1 MKTRIYQIIPELD
14 IHHIKFMG
22 FADMRQ
28 HYGGIVPAEIYGC
41 VYDGT
46 LQTQDLEEIFKL
58 FNTERPTGYKGHS
71 LSVSDVVEQ
80 EDDCGNCPLFLLRCV
95 WIPRGALSKRT
106 SRIDLIWQH
115 RSQKGAK

>member
-28 HYGGIVPAEIYGC
+28 HYGGIVPAGIYGC

-58 FNTERPTGYKGHS
+58 FNTERPTGICTKYQNEFDGEP
-71 LSVSDVVEQ
+71 DIPIT
-80 EDDCGNCPLFLLRCV
+80 EDIQVKFLPFRYT
-95 WIPRGALSKRT
+95 W
-106 SRIDLIWQH
+106 D
-115 RSQKGAK
+115 

>member
-58 FNTERPTGYKGHS
+58 FNTERPTGICTKYQNEFDGEP
-71 LSVSDVVEQ
+71 DIPIT
-80 EDDCGNCPLFLLRCV
+80 EDIQVKFLPFRYT
-95 WIPRGALSKRT
+95 W
-106 SRIDLIWQH
+106 D
-115 RSQKGAK
+115 

>member
-58 FNTERPTGYKGHS
+58 FNTERPTGICTKYQNEFGGEP
-71 LSVSDVVEQ
+71 DIPIT
-80 EDDCGNCPLFLLRCV
+80 EDIQVKFLPFRYT
-95 WIPRGALSKRT
+95 W
-106 SRIDLIWQH
+106 D
-115 RSQKGAK
+115 

>member
-46 LQTQDLEEIFKL
+46 LQTQDLEETFKL
-58 FNTERPTGYKGHS
+58 FNTERPTGICTKYQNEFDGEP
-71 LSVSDVVEQ
+71 DIPIT
-80 EDDCGNCPLFLLRCV
+80 EDIQVKFLPFRYT
-95 WIPRGALSKRT
+95 W
-106 SRIDLIWQH
+106 D
-115 RSQKGAK
+115 

>member
-41 VYDGT
+41 VYDGD

-58 FNTERPTGYKGHS
+58 FNTERPTGICTKYQNEFDGEP
-71 LSVSDVVEQ
+71 DIPIT
-80 EDDCGNCPLFLLRCV
+80 EDIQVKFLPFRYT
-95 WIPRGALSKRT
+95 W
-106 SRIDLIWQH
+106 D
-115 RSQKGAK
+115 

>member
-14 IHHIKFMG
+14 VHHIKFMG

-46 LQTQDLEEIFKL
+46 LPTQDLEEIFKL
-58 FNTERPTGYKGHS
+58 LNTGRPTGICTKYQNEFDGEP
-71 LSVSDVVEQ
+71 DIPIVEDIQ
-80 EDDCGNCPLFLLRCV
+80 VKFLPFRYT
-95 WIPRGALSKRT
+95 W
-106 SRIDLIWQH
+106 D
-115 RSQKGAK
+115 